1 MMSKVATTG
10 QRLKEIMNETG
21 MKQVDILNKSLP
33 FQKSLE
39 ISMGKSA
46 LSQYVNDVQEP
57 DQQRIYL
64 LAQTLDVNEA
74 WLMGYNVNKIKIDA
88 ETYIATPSPTTELP
102 YYGTVSAGGF
112 EYASVDPDLMQVP
125 THLIKDNNSYFI
137 LKTNGDS
144 MNKVIANGHY
154 VIVQDI
160 RDGNYTLKNN
170 DILIFKSGSEY
181 TMKRVRKTDTMLHL
195 EPDSYINE
203 FETQSFEINDCLD
216 VEIIGKVI
224 YSFREFN

>member
-1 MMSKVATTG
+1 MMSFAKIIRGIRENLQLNQEEFAAKLNTVANLSDGVYSANFNKTNISKWENGRVEPRMDTV
-10 QRLKEIMNETG
+10 RLISETFNVSPNE
-21 MKQVDILNKSLP
+21 
-33 FQKSLE
+33 
-39 ISMGKSA
+39 
-46 LSQYVNDVQEP
+46 
-57 DQQRIYL
+57 L
-64 LAQTLDVNEA
+64 LGIEDMLDVKLPEPINT
-74 WLMGYNVNKIKIDA
+74 V
-88 ETYIATPSPTTELP
+88 ELP
-102 YYGTVSAGGF
+102 YLGTVSAGGF
-112 EYASVDPDLMQVP
+112 EYANVDHDLIQVP
-125 THLIKDNNSYFI
+125 NQYINDTDKYFV

-195 EPDSYINE
+195 EPDSYIDE

-216 VEIIGKVI
+216 IEIIGKVI